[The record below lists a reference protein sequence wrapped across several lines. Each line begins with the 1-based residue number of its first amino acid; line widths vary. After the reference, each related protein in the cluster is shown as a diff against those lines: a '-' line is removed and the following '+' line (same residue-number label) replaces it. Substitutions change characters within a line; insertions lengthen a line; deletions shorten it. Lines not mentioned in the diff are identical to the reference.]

1 MARVDIKSRAFVC
14 TKHTTPFP
22 ACVLC
27 GTSVVMTDAPDKS
40 SSAGTPTGDLA
51 ISFADRVNRIAPSP
65 TVAIS
70 SLALDLR
77 TAGRDVIGLATGE
90 PDFDTPPHV
99 TEAAIRA
106 IHDGH
111 TKYTQVDGIP
121 ELKAAIVA
129 KFAREN
135 GITVTPENIS
145 VGTGGKQVLFNA
157 LMATVQAGDEVVIPA
172 PYWVSFAGIVEVA
185 GGTPVYVTSSFAD
198 GLKMTPDRLAA
209 AITPRTRWVIVNSP
223 SNPTGMGYSA
233 DELRALADVIRPHRQ
248 VMVLSDDLYEHL
260 VYDGVEFSTLAALA
274 PDMADRIMTLN
285 GVSKSYCMTGWRIG
299 FAAAPAPLVK
309 AMAKLQ
315 SQSTSCPNS
324 IAQHAAIAALDGPTD
339 FIAENNAAFARRRAR
354 VLAALNA
361 MDGVTCPAPDGA
373 FYAFADIS
381 GLIGRARPDGKL
393 IETDSDLAA
402 ALLELGDVAVVPGV
416 AFGLSP
422 AIRISFAA
430 ADDALDT
437 ALTRI
442 ASVVETLR

>member
-1 MARVDIKSRAFVC
+1 
-14 TKHTTPFP
+14 
-22 ACVLC
+22 
-27 GTSVVMTDAPDKS
+27 MTDAPDKS
-40 SSAGTPTGDLA
+40 SSSGTPSGDLA

-77 TAGRDVIGLATGE
+77 AAGRDVIGLATGE

-145 VGTGGKQVLFNA
+145 VGTGGKQVLFNV
-157 LMATVQAGDEVVIPA
+157 LMATVQVGDEVVIPA

-260 VYDGVEFSTLAALA
+260 VYDGFEFNTLAALA

>member
-40 SSAGTPTGDLA
+40 SSAGTPSGDLA

-77 TAGRDVIGLATGE
+77 AAGRDVIGLATGE

-260 VYDGVEFSTLAALA
+260 VYDGFEFNTLAALA

-442 ASVVETLR
+442 ASVVQTLR

>member
-1 MARVDIKSRAFVC
+1 
-14 TKHTTPFP
+14 
-22 ACVLC
+22 
-27 GTSVVMTDAPDKS
+27 MTDAPDKTS
-40 SSAGTPTGDLA
+40 SSSGTPSGDLA

-77 TAGRDVIGLATGE
+77 AAGRDVIGLATGE

-260 VYDGVEFSTLAALA
+260 VYDGFEFNTLAALA

-437 ALTRI
+437 GLTRI

>member
-1 MARVDIKSRAFVC
+1 
-14 TKHTTPFP
+14 
-22 ACVLC
+22 
-27 GTSVVMTDAPDKS
+27 MTDAPDKS
-40 SSAGTPTGDLA
+40 SSAGTPSGDLA

-77 TAGRDVIGLATGE
+77 AAGRDVIGLATGE

-260 VYDGVEFSTLAALA
+260 VYDGFEFNTLAALA

-442 ASVVETLR
+442 ASVVQTLR

>member
-27 GTSVVMTDAPDKS
+27 GTSVDMTDAPDKS
-40 SSAGTPTGDLA
+40 SSAGTPSGDLA

-77 TAGRDVIGLATGE
+77 AAGRDVIGLATGE

-233 DELRALADVIRPHRQ
+233 GELRALADVIRPHRQ
-248 VMVLSDDLYEHL
+248 VMVMSDDLYEHL
-260 VYDGVEFSTLAALA
+260 VYDGFEFNTLAALA

>member
-1 MARVDIKSRAFVC
+1 
-14 TKHTTPFP
+14 
-22 ACVLC
+22 
-27 GTSVVMTDAPDKS
+27 
-40 SSAGTPTGDLA
+40 
-51 ISFADRVNRIAPSP
+51 
-65 TVAIS
+65 
-70 SLALDLR
+70 
-77 TAGRDVIGLATGE
+77 
-90 PDFDTPPHV
+90 
-99 TEAAIRA
+99 
-106 IHDGH
+106 
-111 TKYTQVDGIP
+111 
-121 ELKAAIVA
+121 
-129 KFAREN
+129 
-135 GITVTPENIS
+135 
-145 VGTGGKQVLFNA
+145 
-157 LMATVQAGDEVVIPA
+157 
-172 PYWVSFAGIVEVA
+172 
-185 GGTPVYVTSSFAD
+185 VTSSFAD

-260 VYDGVEFSTLAALA
+260 VYDGFEFNTLAALA

>member
-1 MARVDIKSRAFVC
+1 
-14 TKHTTPFP
+14 
-22 ACVLC
+22 
-27 GTSVVMTDAPDKS
+27 MTDAPDKS
-40 SSAGTPTGDLA
+40 SSSGTPSGDLA

-77 TAGRDVIGLATGE
+77 AAGRDVIGLATGE

-260 VYDGVEFSTLAALA
+260 VYDGFEFNTLAALA

-299 FAAAPAPLVK
+299 FAAAPATLVK

>member
-1 MARVDIKSRAFVC
+1 
-14 TKHTTPFP
+14 
-22 ACVLC
+22 
-27 GTSVVMTDAPDKS
+27 MTDAPDKS
-40 SSAGTPTGDLA
+40 SSSCTPSGDLA

-77 TAGRDVIGLATGE
+77 AAGRDVIGLATGE

-111 TKYTQVDGIP
+111 TKYTQVDGMP

-260 VYDGVEFSTLAALA
+260 VYDGFEFNTLAALA

-324 IAQHAAIAALDGPTD
+324 IAQHAAIAALDGPID

-442 ASVVETLR
+442 ASVVQTLR

>member
-1 MARVDIKSRAFVC
+1 
-14 TKHTTPFP
+14 
-22 ACVLC
+22 
-27 GTSVVMTDAPDKS
+27 MTDAPDKS
-40 SSAGTPTGDLA
+40 SSSGTPSGDLA
-51 ISFADRVNRIAPSP
+51 ISFADRVNRFAPSP

-77 TAGRDVIGLATGE
+77 AAGRDVIGLATGE

-106 IHDGH
+106 IRDGH

-209 AITPRTRWVIVNSP
+209 VITPRTRWVIVNSP

-233 DELRALADVIRPHRQ
+233 DELRALADVIRLHRQ

-260 VYDGVEFSTLAALA
+260 VYDGFEFNTLAALA

-324 IAQHAAIAALDGPTD
+324 VAQHAAIAALDGPTD

>member
-40 SSAGTPTGDLA
+40 SSSGTPSGDLA

-260 VYDGVEFSTLAALA
+260 VYDGFEFNTLAALA

>member
-1 MARVDIKSRAFVC
+1 
-14 TKHTTPFP
+14 
-22 ACVLC
+22 
-27 GTSVVMTDAPDKS
+27 MTDAPDKS
-40 SSAGTPTGDLA
+40 SSAGTPSGDLA

-77 TAGRDVIGLATGE
+77 AAGRDVIGLATGE

-260 VYDGVEFSTLAALA
+260 VYDGFEFNTLAALA

>member
-1 MARVDIKSRAFVC
+1 
-14 TKHTTPFP
+14 
-22 ACVLC
+22 
-27 GTSVVMTDAPDKS
+27 MTDAPDKS
-40 SSAGTPTGDLA
+40 SSAGTPSGDLA

-260 VYDGVEFSTLAALA
+260 VYDGFEFNTLAALA

-437 ALTRI
+437 GLTRI

>member
-1 MARVDIKSRAFVC
+1 MS
-14 TKHTTPFP
+14 
-22 ACVLC
+22 
-27 GTSVVMTDAPDKS
+27 DAPKTP
-40 SSAGTPTGDLA
+40 GTDTNGGTDTTATPA
-51 ISFADRVNRIAPSP
+51 IRFADRVNRIAPSP

-77 TAGRDVIGLATGE
+77 AAGRDVIGLATGE
-90 PDFDTPPHV
+90 PDFATPPHV
-99 TEAAIRA
+99 CEAAIRA

-111 TKYTQVDGIP
+111 TRYTQVDGIP
-121 ELKAAIVA
+121 ELKAAIIR

-135 GITVTPENIS
+135 GMAVAPENIS

-157 LMATVQAGDEVVIPA
+157 LMATVQDGDEVVIPA

-185 GGTPVYVTSSFAD
+185 GGTPVYVASGFAD
-198 GLKMTPDRLAA
+198 GLKMTPAQLAA
-209 AITPRTRWVIVNSP
+209 AITPRTRWVIINSP

-233 DELRALADVIRPHRQ
+233 DELRALADIIRPHEQ
-248 VMVLSDDLYEHL
+248 VMVISDDLYEHL
-260 VYDGVEFSTLAALA
+260 TYDGFAFSTLAALA
-274 PDMADRIMTLN
+274 PDMAERILTLN

-299 FAAAPAPLVK
+299 FAAAPAPLVQ

-339 FIAENNAAFARRRAR
+339 FIAANNAAFARRRGC

-361 MDGVTCPAPDGA
+361 MPGISCPAPDGA
-373 FYAFADIS
+373 FYVFADIA
-381 GLIGRARPDGKL
+381 GLIGKVRPDGKPV
-393 IETDSDLAA
+393 ESDSDFAT

-437 ALTRI
+437 ALARI
-442 ASVVETLR
+442 GDVVASLR

>member
-1 MARVDIKSRAFVC
+1 
-14 TKHTTPFP
+14 
-22 ACVLC
+22 
-27 GTSVVMTDAPDKS
+27 MTDAPDKS
-40 SSAGTPTGDLA
+40 ASSSGAPSGDLA

-77 TAGRDVIGLATGE
+77 AAGRDVIGLATGE

-145 VGTGGKQVLFNA
+145 IGTGGKQVLFNA

-185 GGTPVYVTSSFAD
+185 GGTPVYVQAGFAD

-260 VYDGVEFSTLAALA
+260 VYDGFEFSTLAALA

-339 FIAENNAAFARRRAR
+339 FIARNNAAFARRRAR

-361 MDGVTCPAPDGA
+361 MEGVTCPAPDGA

-381 GLIGRARPDGKL
+381 GLIGKARPDGRVV
-393 IETDSDLAA
+393 ETDSDFAA
-402 ALLELGDVAVVPGV
+402 ALLELGDVAIVPGV

-430 ADDALDT
+430 ADDTLDT